1 MGNSV
6 RIFRQS
12 NDVLLLGKLG
22 KKMLFRPSEVK
33 RGKIKKALLI
43 CRSFGRVNFANSWI
57 D

>member
-12 NDVLLLGKLG
+12 NDVLLLGELG
-22 KKMLFRPSEVK
+22 KKLLVRPSEMK
-33 RGKIKKALLI
+33 HGKIKKALLI